1 MEVSFEAARRV
12 RQECAQ
18 PVIVHFYSWLLQGY
32 RSNAAFT
39 NHSILSFFRRIAEP
53 QQLNLEPMLYQVGAC
68 VYVALL
74 CVAVALSVGLGLGPR
89 LFATF
94 VWLLGV
100 SVAAGNCVTPSDGAV
115 EALRQPRVFVLCTG
129 VCLVPPRLPRANR
142 AVPLPADTSMVRP
155 WLAAPPASPM
165 PCSCLC
171 CVCLSPC

>member
-39 NHSILSFFRRIAEP
+39 NHAILSFFRRIAEP

-74 CVAVALSVGLGLGPR
+74 CVC
-89 LFATF
+89 
-94 VWLLGV
+94 VWLWRCQL
-100 SVAAGNCVTPSDGAV
+100 ATDWIP
-115 EALRQPRVFVLCTG
+115 
-129 VCLVPPRLPRANR
+129 VCLQRWCGCLASRL
-142 AVPLPADTSMVRP
+142 
-155 WLAAPPASPM
+155 WLAT
-165 PCSCLC
+165 
-171 CVCLSPC
+171 V